1 MVPRSELMPL
11 ALLATLSAALMTVS
25 CDRGRNTGALSPANE
40 QSSVPPSIRYE
51 DHLWAGGIEPL
62 GGELHNSHTVDAES
76 AKAGKSLFPSMNCDG
91 CHGEAGSGWVG
102 PSLADGRWRYGARDE
117 EIFNSIFYGRPKG
130 MPAYGGVIGSEG
142 VWMLVNYLKS
152 IRKPDTVPTQSW
164 IETSAVRPQ
173 PARNEETSGVAG
185 SSDTTTAA
193 TVSKSGMGLARG
205 KVNLDTLLRRDGCT
219 ACHAIDRKVVG
230 PAFRDV
236 AAKYRQQNGAE
247 QRLVNST
254 KKGSEGVWGSTPMP
268 PNPAMDDQDL
278 HFIVKQ
284 ILSLK

>member
-25 CDRGRNTGALSPANE
+25 CDRGRNAGALSPANE

-51 DHLWAGGIEPL
+51 DHLWAGGIEPPA
-62 GGELHNSHTVDAES
+62 GELHNPHTVDADS
-76 AKAGKSLFPSMNCDG
+76 AKAGKRLFTSMNCDG
-91 CHGEAGSGWVG
+91 CHGDAGSGWVG

-117 EIFNSIFYGRPKG
+117 EIFSSIFYGRPKG
-130 MPAYGGVIGSEG
+130 MPAYGGVIGNEG
-142 VWMLVNYLKS
+142 VWMLVNYLMS

-164 IETSAVRPQ
+164 IETSAV
-173 PARNEETSGVAG
+173 AA

-205 KVNLDTLLRRDGCT
+205 EVKLDTLLRRDGCT

-254 KKGSEGVWGSTPMP
+254 KNGSEGVWGSIPMP
-268 PNPAMDDQDL
+268 PNPAMDDQNL

>member
-11 ALLATLSAALMTVS
+11 VLLATLSAALMTVS
-25 CDRGRNTGALSPANE
+25 CDRGRNAGALSPANE

-51 DHLWAGGIEPL
+51 DHLWAGGIEPPA
-62 GGELHNSHTVDAES
+62 GELHNPHTVDADS
-76 AKAGKSLFPSMNCDG
+76 AKAGKRLFTSMNCDG
-91 CHGEAGSGWVG
+91 CHGDAGSGWVG

-142 VWMLVNYLKS
+142 VWMLVNYLMS

-164 IETSAVRPQ
+164 IETSAV
-173 PARNEETSGVAG
+173 AA

-205 KVNLDTLLRRDGCT
+205 EVNLDTLLRRDGCT

-254 KKGSEGVWGSTPMP
+254 KNGSEGVWGSIPMP
-268 PNPAMDDQDL
+268 PNPAMDDQNL

>member
-1 MVPRSELMPL
+1 
-11 ALLATLSAALMTVS
+11 MTVS
-25 CDRGRNTGALSPANE
+25 CDRGRNAGALSPANE

-51 DHLWAGGIEPL
+51 DHLWAGGIEPPAA
-62 GGELHNSHTVDAES
+62 ELHNPHTANAES
-76 AKAGKSLFPSMNCDG
+76 AEAGKRLFTSMNCDG
-91 CHGEAGSGWVG
+91 CHGDAGSGWVG

-142 VWMLVNYLKS
+142 VWMLVNYLMS

-164 IETSAVRPQ
+164 IETSAV
-173 PARNEETSGVAG
+173 AA

-205 KVNLDTLLRRDGCT
+205 EVNLDTLLRRDGCT

-254 KKGSEGVWGSTPMP
+254 KNGSEGVWGSIPMP
-268 PNPAMDDQDL
+268 PNPAMDDQNL

>member
-1 MVPRSELMPL
+1 
-11 ALLATLSAALMTVS
+11 MTVS
-25 CDRGRNTGALSPANE
+25 CDRGRNAGALSPANE

-51 DHLWAGGIEPL
+51 DHLWAGGIEPPA
-62 GGELHNSHTVDAES
+62 GELHNPHTVDADS
-76 AKAGKSLFPSMNCDG
+76 AKAGKRLFTSMNCDG
-91 CHGEAGSGWVG
+91 CHGDAGSGWVG

-142 VWMLVNYLKS
+142 VWMLVNYLMS

-164 IETSAVRPQ
+164 IETSAV
-173 PARNEETSGVAG
+173 AA

-205 KVNLDTLLRRDGCT
+205 EVNLDTLLRRDGCT

-254 KKGSEGVWGSTPMP
+254 KNGSEGVWGSIPMP
-268 PNPAMDDQDL
+268 PNPAMDDQNL

>member
-25 CDRGRNTGALSPANE
+25 CDRGRNAGALSPANE

-51 DHLWAGGIEPL
+51 DHLWAGGIEPPA
-62 GGELHNSHTVDAES
+62 GELHNPHTVDADS
-76 AKAGKSLFPSMNCDG
+76 AKAGKRLFTSMNCDG
-91 CHGEAGSGWVG
+91 CHGDAGSGWVG

-142 VWMLVNYLKS
+142 VWMLVNYLMS

-164 IETSAVRPQ
+164 IETSAV
-173 PARNEETSGVAG
+173 AA

-205 KVNLDTLLRRDGCT
+205 EVNLDTLLRRDGCT

-254 KKGSEGVWGSTPMP
+254 KNGSEGVWGSIPMP
-268 PNPAMDDQDL
+268 PNPAMDDQNL

>member
-1 MVPRSELMPL
+1 MVPRPELMPL
-11 ALLATLSAALMTVS
+11 ALLATLSAALLTVS
-25 CDRGRNTGALSPANE
+25 CDRGRNAGALSPANE

-51 DHLWAGGIEPL
+51 DHLWAGGIEPPPA
-62 GGELHNSHTVDAES
+62 ELHNPHTVDAES
-76 AKAGKSLFPSMNCDG
+76 AEAGKRLFTSMNCDG
-91 CHGEAGSGWVG
+91 CHGDAGSGWVG

-142 VWMLVNYLKS
+142 VWMLVNYLMS

-164 IETSAVRPQ
+164 IETSAV
-173 PARNEETSGVAG
+173 AA

-193 TVSKSGMGLARG
+193 TVSKSGMGLATG
-205 KVNLDTLLRRDGCT
+205 EVNLDTLLRRDGCT

-254 KKGSEGVWGSTPMP
+254 KNGSEGVWGSIPMP
-268 PNPAMDDQDL
+268 PNPAMNDQNL

>member
-25 CDRGRNTGALSPANE
+25 CDRGRNAGALSPANE

-51 DHLWAGGIEPL
+51 DHLWAGGIEPPA
-62 GGELHNSHTVDAES
+62 GELHNPHTVDAES
-76 AKAGKSLFPSMNCDG
+76 AEAGKRLFTSMNCDG
-91 CHGEAGSGWVG
+91 CHGDAGSGWVG

-142 VWMLVNYLKS
+142 VWMLVNYLMS

-164 IETSAVRPQ
+164 IETSAV
-173 PARNEETSGVAG
+173 AA

-193 TVSKSGMGLARG
+193 TVSKSGMGLATG
-205 KVNLDTLLRRDGCT
+205 EVNLDTLLRRDGCT

-254 KKGSEGVWGSTPMP
+254 KNGSEGVWGSIPMP
-268 PNPAMDDQDL
+268 PNPAMDDQNL

>member
-11 ALLATLSAALMTVS
+11 ALLATLSAALVTVS
-25 CDRGRNTGALSPANE
+25 CDRSRNAGALSPANE
-40 QSSVPPSIRYE
+40 QSSALPSIRSE
-51 DHLWAGGIEPL
+51 DHLWAGGIAPPA
-62 GGELHNSHTVDAES
+62 GELHNPHTVDAES
-76 AKAGKSLFPSMNCDG
+76 TKAGKRLFTSMNCDG
-91 CHGEAGSGWVG
+91 CHGDAGSGWVA

-130 MPAYGGVIGSEG
+130 MPAYGGVMGSEG

-152 IRKPDTVPTQSW
+152 IPKPDTVPTQSW
-164 IETSAVRPQ
+164 IETPAVVPQ
-173 PARNEETSGVAG
+173 PARNEETSGVAALSG
-185 SSDTTTAA
+185 TATA
-193 TVSKSGMGLARG
+193 GTVSKSGMGLAGG
-205 KVNLDTLLRRDGCT
+205 KVNLDTLLRRNGCT

-254 KKGSEGVWGSTPMP
+254 KNGSEGVWGNIPMP
-268 PNPAMDDQDL
+268 PNSAMDDQDL

>member
-25 CDRGRNTGALSPANE
+25 CDRGRNAGALSPANE

-51 DHLWAGGIEPL
+51 DHLWAGGIEPPAA
-62 GGELHNSHTVDAES
+62 ELHNPHTVDAES
-76 AKAGKSLFPSMNCDG
+76 AEAGKRLFTSMNCDG
-91 CHGEAGSGWVG
+91 CHGDAGSGWVG

-130 MPAYGGVIGSEG
+130 MPAYGGVIGNEG
-142 VWMLVNYLKS
+142 VWMLVNYLMS

-164 IETSAVRPQ
+164 IETSAV
-173 PARNEETSGVAG
+173 AA

-205 KVNLDTLLRRDGCT
+205 EVKLDTLLRRDGCT

-254 KKGSEGVWGSTPMP
+254 KNGSEGVWGSIPMP
-268 PNPAMDDQDL
+268 PNPAMDDQNL